1 MPILE
6 EQPQVKSEVMRS
18 LRMRR
23 HISQQELAQ
32 EAGISLGQVSRI
44 ESGNIKRPQW
54 RTLRKLAR
62 ALGVGVNDL
71 LAANDSND
79 SNGDSS

>member
-6 EQPQVKSEVMRS
+6 EQPQVKPAALRS
-18 LRMRR
+18 LRMKR

-32 EAGISLGQVSRI
+32 GAGISLGQVSRI

-54 RTLRKLAR
+54 RTLRKLAQ
-62 ALGVGVNDL
+62 ALDVEVDDL
-71 LAANDSND
+71 IDDTNANGNP
-79 SNGDSS
+79 G